1 MQTPEFKVTLIGP
14 SGSGKTSFV
23 KRLLYGYNHIY
34 ASETTLGVD
43 VVPIDIHRN
52 NIKIRLNIWDC
63 AGDQRY
69 RGLREGYHIDTN
81 AAIIFRKSELQGTRA
96 HEIYENELPE
106 NIPKLYIDDYNLK
119 NPEYTIDQYKILLS
133 GLILN
138 N

>member
-1 MQTPEFKVTLIGP
+1 MQTPEFKVSLIGP
-14 SGSGKTSFV
+14 SGSGKSSFV
-23 KRLLYGYNHIY
+23 KRLLYVYNHIY
-34 ASETTLGVD
+34 ASENTLGVD
-43 VVPIDIHRN
+43 VVTIDIHRN
-52 NIKIRLNIWDC
+52 NTKIRLNIWDC
-63 AGDQRY
+63 AGDQSY

-81 AAIIFRKSELQGTRA
+81 AAIIFRKSDNYG